1 MIHSLYLVLLVVVI
15 STNSANNF
23 GVAVVASVENGDST
37 SDSEDQN
44 QSYNYSD
51 EDTCT
56 DDERV
61 HVSPSCAVVLVV
73 TGSAV
78 GGLTS
83 WALTGPLLAV
93 LGFTS
98 VGVAKGSFAAWW
110 QSLMPLVMTGS
121 LFSTLQSIAMAG
133 VGSSIVISSSIGG
146 AATASQLRGMC
157 EKIDAIDRESP
168 EGKIISLLLKAEGKF
183 EIFKEQVGPT
193 FHAFKEQMVSN
204 LRLLAPSEETQNLWR
219 NDMKDL
225 KDSFSAT
232 NIMT

>member
-1 MIHSLYLVLLVVVI
+1 M
-15 STNSANNF
+15 
-23 GVAVVASVENGDST
+23 VASVENGDST

-44 QSYNYSD
+44 QSCNYSE

-61 HVSPSCAVVLVV
+61 QISPSCAVVLIV

-78 GGLTS
+78 GGVTS

-110 QSLMPLVMTGS
+110 QSVTPLVMTGS

-183 EIFKEQVGPT
+183 GILWDDFKEQVGPT

-204 LRLLAPSEETQNLWR
+204 LRLLVPSEETQNLWR
-219 NDMKDL
+219 NDVEDL
-225 KDSFSAT
+225 KDTFSAT
-232 NIMT
+232 WNRMIERRAKHA